1 MIVGLQCTLITL
13 NSSMTDSLHTF
24 KYLTEEDLRSLRLN
38 LFGHKDIPLEEKE
51 ELLNK
56 LLMEELHY

>member
-1 MIVGLQCTLITL
+1 
-13 NSSMTDSLHTF
+13 MTDSLHTF

-38 LFGHKDIPLEEKE
+38 LFGHKDIPREEKE

>member
-1 MIVGLQCTLITL
+1 
-13 NSSMTDSLHTF
+13 MTDSLHTF

-51 ELLNK
+51 QLLDK
-56 LLMEELHY
+56 LLMEELNY